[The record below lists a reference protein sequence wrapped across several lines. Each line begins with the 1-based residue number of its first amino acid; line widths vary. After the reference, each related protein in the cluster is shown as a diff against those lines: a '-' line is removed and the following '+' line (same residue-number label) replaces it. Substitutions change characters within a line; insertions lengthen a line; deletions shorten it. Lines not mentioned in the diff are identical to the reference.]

1 MPISL
6 KVEGLLIG
14 IRCDSV
20 LVERLIWSIW
30 RIYIMFHECLRQSSY
45 YLVEPLLRVGGRD
58 LGIGLRVIIEEQ
70 SVYVRLASSIRV
82 MLLTLHVSYELI
94 VNDRVEVVA

>member
-1 MPISL
+1 
-6 KVEGLLIG
+6 
-14 IRCDSV
+14 
-20 LVERLIWSIW
+20 
-30 RIYIMFHECLRQSSY
+30 MFHECLRQSSY

>member
-6 KVEGLLIG
+6 KLKGLVIG
-14 IRCDSV
+14 IRCDPV
-20 LVERLIWSIW
+20 LAERLIWSIW
-30 RIYIMFHECLRQSSY
+30 HIYIMFHERLRQASH
-45 YLVEPLLRVGGRD
+45 YLVEPLLRGGGRD